1 MRKKGD
7 EEIRAESIKPIK
19 DIGYLERLINEGYI
33 LKGPRQD
40 FSKNLGIIK
49 RILRRG
55 HELIP
60 EDWLI
65 SRGYELVEP
74 STFTKGLKLA
84 YKLTEGIIEQ
94 YFRSN
99 YSLSKKNSEIPLYLK
114 YEDQRRPRTY
124 TPNER
129 A

>member
-1 MRKKGD
+1 MRKKED

-19 DIGYLERLINEGYI
+19 DIGYLERLINEGYV

-40 FSKNLGIIK
+40 FYKNLGVVK

-74 STFTKGLKLA
+74 SIFTKGLKLA
-84 YKLTEGIIEQ
+84 YKLTDGLIEQ

-99 YSLSKKNSEIPLYLK
+99 YSSL
-114 YEDQRRPRTY
+114 
-124 TPNER
+124 
-129 A
+129 